1 MPSASDIYDQ
11 LIKAN
16 QNLVAIEG
24 KLDTLKGSTDAV
36 RTAVEQ
42 VETILNNGLPQLI
55 ALNEYMAQALHEN
68 DLQNGT
74 MICILEKIA
83 KNTCDLVNQSHL
95 QTALQSN
102 IGKNTAGLA
111 EMYATTH
118 AEAALGREREERLR
132 RDMEK
137 CCPPEPPVP
146 PCQDQPCPAP
156 KPIGPP
162 PSVRVVIE

>member
-1 MPSASDIYDQ
+1 MPSASDIYNQ
-11 LIKAN
+11 LISAN
-16 QNLVAIEG
+16 QNLVTIEG
-24 KLDTLKGSTDAV
+24 KLDALKGSTDAV
-36 RTAVEQ
+36 RAAVEQ

-55 ALNEYMAQALHEN
+55 ALNAYMAQALYEN

-95 QTALQSN
+95 QTALQTN

-118 AEAALGREREERLR
+118 AEAALSREREERLR

-137 CCPPEPPVP
+137 CCPPEPPAP
-146 PCQDQPCPAP
+146 PCQDQPCTVP

-162 PSVRVVIE
+162 PSVGGVIN